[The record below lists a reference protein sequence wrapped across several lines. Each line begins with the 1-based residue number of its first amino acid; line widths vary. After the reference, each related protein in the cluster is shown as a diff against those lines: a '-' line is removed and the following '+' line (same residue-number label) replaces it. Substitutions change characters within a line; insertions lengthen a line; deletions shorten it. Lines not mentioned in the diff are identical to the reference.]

1 MLTTVQQLACIQC
14 TRTYPLTEIR
24 YRCECSGLLEVRAD
38 WTWKPSDAR
47 GVWRYRSLL
56 PHLDERAPVT
66 LAEGGTPLLRSER
79 LAAWAGVRELR
90 VKVEGANPT
99 GSFKDRGMTVG
110 VTLARA
116 LGATSLACAST
127 GNTSASLAAYG
138 ARAGMRPLVLVPK
151 GKIAMGK
158 MAQAL
163 AFGARVVEIDGDFD
177 DGMRLVEE
185 LSSTGA
191 VYLLNSLNP
200 LRLEGQKTL
209 MFEILEEHAP
219 DRVLYP
225 VGNGGNISAGHKALK
240 EAHATGL
247 SRAAPM
253 LSGAQAVGAAPLAR
267 AWREKRAYEPQK
279 GAETLATAI
288 RIGAPVNAAKAERA
302 VRETGGAF
310 AIVSDEEILEAQKT
324 LAATEGIFVEPASA
338 APLAGLRKLVA
349 EGIASRSESVVLVA
363 TGNGLKDPDV
373 VARFV
378 APAIRVPATLDALR
392 GVL

>member
-1 MLTTVQQLACIQC
+1 V
-14 TRTYPLTEIR
+14 R
-24 YRCECSGLLEVRAD
+24 YRCACGGLLEVRAD
-38 WTWKPSDAR
+38 WRWEPSDAR

-56 PHLDERAPVT
+56 PVLDERPPVT
-66 LAEGGTPLLRSER
+66 LAEGGTPLLRCDR
-79 LAAWAGVRELR
+79 LAEWAGVRELR

-116 LGATSLACAST
+116 LGARTLACAST
-127 GNTSASLAAYG
+127 GNTSASLAAYA
-138 ARAGMRPLVLVPK
+138 ARAGMPPLVLVPK

-163 AFGARVVEIDGDFD
+163 AFGAQVLEIEGDFD

-185 LSSTGA
+185 MSADGS

-209 MFEILEEHAP
+209 MFEVLEDLSP
-219 DRVLYP
+219 DRVVYP
-225 VGNGGNISAGHKALK
+225 VGNGGNISAGHKAIR
-240 EAHATGL
+240 EANATGL

-253 LSGAQAVGAAPLAR
+253 LSGAQAAGAAPLAR
-267 AWREKRAYEPQK
+267 AWREKRAYAPIK

-302 VRETGGAF
+302 VRDTGGAF
-310 AIVSDEEILEAQKT
+310 VVVTDEEILDAQRT
-324 LAATEGIFVEPASA
+324 MAAREGLFVEPASA
-338 APLAGLRKLVA
+338 APLAGLRRLV
-349 EGIASRSESVVLVA
+349 ESGEASRSESVVLVA

-373 VARFV
+373 VARF
-378 APAIRVPATLDALR
+378 APPARRVPATLDALR
-392 GVL
+392 AALRG